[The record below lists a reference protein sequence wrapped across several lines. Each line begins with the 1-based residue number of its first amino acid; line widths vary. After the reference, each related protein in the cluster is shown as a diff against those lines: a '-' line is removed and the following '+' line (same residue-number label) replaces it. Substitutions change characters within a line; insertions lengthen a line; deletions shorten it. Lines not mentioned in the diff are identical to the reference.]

1 MEKKREVFQTW
12 AMEEGV
18 SESALLGYL
27 LYLENWNVDKDLS
40 ATAWKIFMGEK
51 MNSSPVVSLEES
63 IWLIEKSGMSQ
74 AVYLELRLRFKDR
87 IYFQPVQH
95 IRAENQLHRPALVE
109 YKHGVKAPLLQ
120 CLSLTLTERLQQ
132 MDLSGL
138 DGSTLQICFKMGWGL
153 DGSGEHKDYH
163 QLSKVSF
170 STKQVMSVCFAI
182 REVSVSD
189 AGNSAPVVW
198 TSKVAGSN
206 KPQNTRPLALFPA
219 KEDVNLLKE
228 FIPIIEAEVKGVER
242 DGVPVEVTEEG
253 RCSEMIAGCSNCSM
267 SMAAGANKCWENF
280 LSYAGGTMQFFN
292 VNCKS
297 SRGK

>member
-51 MNSSPVVSLEES
+51 MNPSPVVSLEES

-109 YKHGVKAPLLQ
+109 FKHGVKAPLLQ

-153 DGSGEHKDYH
+153 GGSGEHKDYH

-280 LSYAGGTMQFFN
+280 
-292 VNCKS
+292 
-297 SRGK
+297 